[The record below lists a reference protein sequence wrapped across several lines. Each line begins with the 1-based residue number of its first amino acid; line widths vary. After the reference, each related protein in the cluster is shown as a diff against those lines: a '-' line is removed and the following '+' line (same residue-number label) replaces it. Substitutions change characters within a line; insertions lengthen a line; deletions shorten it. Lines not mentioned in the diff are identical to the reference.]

1 MNKRV
6 QIQLPTPCSQS
17 WEDMK
22 TIPEGKFC
30 SSCEKKVID
39 FTLLN
44 DRQILEIVR
53 NNKHVCGRF
62 TDEQLNR
69 ELQVTAP
76 QSNAFIPALIV
87 STALAT
93 GVSTTAY
100 AAREI
105 ERTVIVQDTTK
116 PVVKI
121 PADTSECLPGYYA
134 LGQELVVTGFAPR
147 QRGGYTTGAVR
158 IVTSVEIKMAPMRV
172 KSSTDKKKKKRFFWF

>member
-6 QIQLPTPCSQS
+6 QIQVPTPCSQH
-17 WEDMK
+17 WDDMK

-30 SSCEKKVID
+30 SSCEKNVID

-69 ELQVTAP
+69 ELLVTAP

-116 PVVKI
+116 PVVTI
-121 PADTSECLPGYYA
+121 PADTSECLPGYY
-134 LGQELVVTGFAPR
+134 GQEIVITGFAPR
-147 QRGGYTTGAVR
+147 RPGYITGVV
-158 IVTSVEIKMAPMRV
+158 VTGYEIKSTPMKV
-172 KSSTDKKKKKRFFWF
+172 KSFPDKKKKRRFFWF